1 VREVGALR
9 VCGLLGLMPS
19 SLFLKALIRFCP
31 SLNALQCCWCL
42 KYGRLVLYKEMSM
55 GAPWFHRE
63 IFRFRDTLVKI
74 HVSTNPRQ
82 TGDQLKTLAAGVV
95 SYNTSL

>member
-1 VREVGALR
+1 
-9 VCGLLGLMPS
+9 
-19 SLFLKALIRFCP
+19 
-31 SLNALQCCWCL
+31 
-42 KYGRLVLYKEMSM
+42 M